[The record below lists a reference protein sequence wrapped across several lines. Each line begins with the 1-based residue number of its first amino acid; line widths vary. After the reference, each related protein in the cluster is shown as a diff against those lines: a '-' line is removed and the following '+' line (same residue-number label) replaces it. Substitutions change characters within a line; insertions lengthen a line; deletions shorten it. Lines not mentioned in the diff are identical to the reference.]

1 MSFNV
6 TPFNDR
12 VLCDYASSRH
22 NTREQLVRD
31 FFFEGLQNYAENKS
45 DGNKNKR
52 RLEEFDFTRDKMDR
66 DGGNRTQRLCFENL
80 IPAMPRQNSLWIMGT
95 RETIEKKET
104 RPILVCPLQ

>member
-22 NTREQLVRD
+22 NTREHLVRD

-45 DGNKNKR
+45 DGNKNKII
-52 RLEEFDFTRDKMDR
+52 LEEFDFTMDKMDR